1 MTSVL
6 IERGKNGILLSCK
19 ATGHAGYAGRGFDI
33 VCSAVTVLIR
43 TTMEVVSGLPGVKLD
58 SDVSRRGNLSFTVN
72 ADQPD
77 DFILARLIYAGDFLE
92 TGLGSV
98 SREYPEYLEL
108 KTVIIE
114 I

>member
-6 IERGKNGILLSCK
+6 IERGKNGMLLSCR
-19 ATGHAGYAGRGFDI
+19 AEGHAGYAGRGFDI

-43 TTMEVVSGLPGVKLD
+43 TTMEVVSGLPGIRLD
-58 SDVSRRGNLSFTVN
+58 SDISRRGNLSFTVN
-72 ADQPD
+72 ADQLD
-77 DFILARLIYAGDFLE
+77 DIILAKLVLAGDFLE